1 MFPGKRFRYTYYNK
15 SDGPIHASI
24 ETLDRTVSVP
34 LSVPSLPLVEQKL
47 DYFCQSLS
55 VSP

>member
-24 ETLDRTVSVP
+24 ETLDRMVSVP

-47 DYFCQSLS
+47 DYF
-55 VSP
+55 